1 MTSRVP
7 NAAGWRAP
15 STISTADAKV
25 TSIADPFDAGPYSR
39 LQQAI
44 GLLRRGTLRRDRW
57 TERRRAVIIAAIAWV
72 PLVVLSA
79 IQGLA
84 IGETASQSLLFDF
97 GVYSRYL
104 IAIPLLI
111 LGERLLLT
119 RLSTILRTFAA
130 GGYLQKVDEM
140 RFDAVLASTR
150 RLLSHPIAEITI
162 VVIAYVTTLAIGTT
176 QYRSDI
182 ATWTH
187 TAGTGIGG
195 LTLAGYWRIFV
206 SQPLY
211 LICIGAWLWRAIVW
225 GRLLWSVAHLDLA
238 LVPAHPDLA
247 AGLLFVSRSVPAF
260 APFACA
266 VGAGVAGGVAESMFY
281 HGRHPSEF
289 YAIVILLLG
298 LVLAT
303 AICPLLP
310 LIRPIRLAAFRASIE
325 YGELASR
332 LGRRFD
338 ERWVRDRRSVT
349 KEALAAPDFSATT
362 DLYSITANALRIRLI
377 PVDFRTVL
385 ILAIC
390 TLVPFL
396 PILVA
401 ALPISTLLHYA
412 ANLLL

>member
-1 MTSRVP
+1 MP
-7 NAAGWRAP
+7 YAAGWRA
-15 STISTADAKV
+15 SHSIRTADAKV

-57 TERRRAVIIAAIAWV
+57 TERRRAVIIASIAWI

-104 IAIPLLI
+104 VAIPILI

-119 RLSTILRTFAA
+119 RLSTILRTFA
-130 GGYLQKVDEM
+130 GSGFLRQVDQL
-140 RFDAVLASTR
+140 RFDALLASTR
-150 RLLSHPIAEITI
+150 RWLTHPIAEVAI
-162 VVIAYVTTLAIGTT
+162 VVIAYVATLAINGT

-182 ATWTH
+182 ATWTN
-187 TAGTGIGG
+187 TTGDGMG
-195 LTLAGYWRIFV
+195 AMSFAGYWRAFV

-211 LICIGAWLWRAIVW
+211 LICVETWIWRAIVW
-225 GRLLWSVAHLDLA
+225 GRLLWNVAHLDLV
-238 LVPAHPDLA
+238 LVPAHPDLT

-260 APFACA
+260 APFAFA
-266 VGAGVAGGVAESMFY
+266 VGAGVAGGYAESIFF
-281 HGRHPSEF
+281 HGRQTSDF
-289 YAIVILLLG
+289 YPIVILLVMV
-298 LVLAT
+298 VLAT
-303 AICPLLP
+303 AILPLLP
-310 LIRPIRLAAFRASIE
+310 LIRPIRMAAFRASIE

-362 DLYSITANALRIRLI
+362 DLYSITANALRIRLL
-377 PVDFRTVL
+377 PVEFRSVM
-385 ILAIC
+385 ILTIC
-390 TLVPFL
+390 TLLPFL
-396 PILVA
+396 PGLVA
-401 ALPISTLLHYA
+401 VLPISTLLHFGA
-412 ANLLL
+412 KLLL